1 MASISDA
8 LEELRKTY
16 LAEPDSVKRDQL
28 RAEHDRAAAAA
39 LELLGKTIGENTAAY
54 NAAVDELDKSVA
66 DLRTASGD
74 IAAVAEKIKKLAKAV
89 DVVVGVAKKVAA
101 A

>member
-16 LAEPDSVKRDQL
+16 LAEPDPEKRERL

-39 LELLGKTIGENTAAY
+39 LELLGKAIGENTAAY

-66 DLRTASGD
+66 DLRTASDD
-74 IAAVAEKIKKLAKAV
+74 IAKVAENIKKLAKAV
-89 DVVVGVAKKVAA
+89 DVIVGVAKKVAA